1 MTRLPEGLRK
11 HGETRTF
18 DETSVP
24 AKLLDLHDTK
34 PGVWGRL
41 VVEDGALD
49 YIVPGPPEVI
59 ERISAGG
66 FGVIEP
72 TVLHRVA
79 PCGSVRFRVEF
90 LSFPEPGRGE
100 D

>member
-41 VVEDGALD
+41 VVEQGALD
-49 YIVPGPPEVI
+49 YIVPGPPETC
-59 ERISAGG
+59 ERISAGE

-72 TVLHRVA
+72 TVVHRVGL
-79 PCGSVRFRVEF
+79 CGPVRFRVEF
-90 LSFPEPGRGE
+90 LSMPQA
-100 D
+100 

>member
-1 MTRLPEGLRK
+1 MPRLPEGLRK

-24 AKLLDLHDTK
+24 AKLLGLHDTK

-41 VVEDGALD
+41 VVEQGALD
-49 YIVPGPPEVI
+49 YIIPGPPETC
-59 ERISAGG
+59 ERISAGE

-72 TVLHRVA
+72 MVQHRVA
-79 PCGSVRFRVEF
+79 LCGPVRFRVEF
-90 LSFPEPGRGE
+90 LSMPQA
-100 D
+100 